1 MIELHPNILENNGV
15 KQFAILP
22 FKEFQQIQEIL
33 EDYQDLIDLNNA
45 IDIEKHVPGV
55 SLSEAKKQLGI

>member
-33 EDYQDLIDLNNA
+33 ENYQDLIDLNNA
-45 IDIEKHVPGV
+45 IEKEKNVPGI
-55 SLSEAKKQLGI
+55 SLSEARKQLGI

>member
-45 IDIEKHVPGV
+45 IDKEKHVPGI
-55 SLSEAKKQLGI
+55 SISEARKQLGI